1 MASVTRWL
9 LLTILAAGLYGCA
22 GEPGPQTGPLP
33 PASEPARL
41 VVENQ
46 STSEMR
52 IYAVASGRRVRLG
65 SVTGGRTQTLR
76 IPQSLIGTGRDLIF
90 EADPLAGRQAAAS
103 FRIFVAPGEEIY
115 MTVPPHVR

>member
-9 LLTILAAGLYGCA
+9 LLTILAAGLSGCA
-22 GEPGPQTGPLP
+22 SETGPQTGPLP
-33 PASEPARL
+33 PAREPARL

-76 IPQSLIGTGRDLIF
+76 IPESLIGSGRDLIF

-103 FRIFVAPGEEIY
+103 FRIFVAPGEAIY
-115 MTVPPHVR
+115 MTVPPYVR

>member
-9 LLTILAAGLYGCA
+9 LLTILAAGLSGCA
-22 GEPGPQTGPLP
+22 SEPGPQTAPLP
-33 PASEPARL
+33 PVREPARL
-41 VVENQ
+41 VVENH

-52 IYAVASGRRVRLG
+52 IYAVAGGRRVRLG

-76 IPQSLIGTGRDLIF
+76 IPESLIGNGRDLIF

-103 FRIFVAPGEEIY
+103 FRIFVAPGDEIY
-115 MTVPPHVR
+115 MTVPSHVR